1 MRVNIVIPVYNTE
14 SIIVDLVKNIID
26 ETSNLKNIQSYKIIL
41 VNDCSK
47 DASWSKIKSLCQN
60 NKSILGINLMKNYGQ
75 HNALI
80 AGLNYIDGDYIIT
93 MDDDFQHS
101 PKEIKNLIGK
111 VDEGFDV
118 CYTKYNENKYSFL
131 KVLGSKINNKLSNFL
146 IDKPKDIY
154 LSSFKCMTK
163 KIASEIRKYDGPYVY
178 LDGLIFDI
186 TKNVTSINIEH
197 QKRKEGNSNYNFVK
211 LFTLWLRVLTSFSI
225 APLRM
230 LTFLGFLM
238 VFLSTLVIIIIITLK
253 LLNPDIAA
261 GWSSLATLIVFFSGL
276 QFVATGLIGEYI
288 GRSYIKINKKPQ
300 YVIREIIKEN
310 NIDEK

>member
-1 MRVNIVIPVYNTE
+1 
-14 SIIVDLVKNIID
+14 
-26 ETSNLKNIQSYKIIL
+26 
-41 VNDCSK
+41 
-47 DASWSKIKSLCQN
+47 
-60 NKSILGINLMKNYGQ
+60 
-75 HNALI
+75 
-80 AGLNYIDGDYIIT
+80 

-111 VDEGFDV
+111 VNEGFDV
-118 CYTKYNENKYSFL
+118 CYTKYNQNKYSFL

-197 QKRKEGNSNYNFVK
+197 QKRREGISNYNFFK
-211 LFTLWLRVLTSFSI
+211 LFSLWLRVLTSFSV

-230 LTFLGFLM
+230 LTFFGFLM
-238 VFLSTLVIIIIITLK
+238 IFLNHENYYASFLLIILLLIYLVIFFIDLKHFIIPDVLNYGIIIIAILK
-253 LLNPDIAA
+253 NFLPNLNLTFTSERI
-261 GWSSLATLIVFFSGL
+261 L
-276 QFVATGLIGEYI
+276 
-288 GRSYIKINKKPQ
+288 
-300 YVIREIIKEN
+300 
-310 NIDEK
+310 

>member
-1 MRVNIVIPVYNTE
+1 MRLNIIIPVYNSE
-14 SIIVDLVKNIID
+14 KVLSELVNSLIDKIKNITKIK
-26 ETSNLKNIQSYKIIL
+26 TYKIIL
-41 VNDCSK
+41 INDCSE
-47 DASWSKIKSLCQN
+47 DNSWSNINEICKKNTSVV
-60 NKSILGINLMKNYGQ
+60 GINLTKNYGQ

-111 VDEGFDV
+111 VNEGFDV
-118 CYTKYNENKYSFL
+118 CYTKYNQNKYGFL

-163 KIASEIRKYDGPYVY
+163 KIALEIRKYDGPYVY

-261 GWSSLATLIVFFSGL
+261 GWSSLVTLIVFFSGL